1 MDYETIYEDE
11 PRYKSKKKKKKP
23 KKADHKHDYE
33 EVVFCFRNKH
43 AHFDKERGF
52 LEGED
57 YCLGKKCKIC
67 GKEEY
72 GYFASIELEN
82 GMHKL
87 LFGENIPKAYP
98 RLPVVYTANLE
109 F

>member
-1 MDYETIYEDE
+1 MDYETIYDDE

-33 EVVFCFRNKH
+33 EVVFCFRNKS
-43 AHFDKERGF
+43 AHLTKEKGF
-52 LEGED
+52 IEGED

-72 GYFASIELEN
+72 TYFASIDL
-82 GMHKL
+82 GDGRHQL
-87 LFGENIPKAYP
+87 LCGESIPKAYP
-98 RLPVVYTANLE
+98 RLPIVYTANLE